1 MADPTPQVLQIIY
14 TALVHVASNYGLGRL
29 FADVGDMEV
38 YFTAVKWEVF
48 SQVAG
53 ILVIGVGKCAVGI
66 FLLRIVRSKIQIG
79 FIWAFIAG
87 TVFITLFA
95 AITVV
100 ARCTPVEKSWN
111 DNVPGHCAFN
121 FSPIGMTVGCRCSTD
136 ECGATRQN

>member
-1 MADPTPQVLQIIY
+1 M
-14 TALVHVASNYGLGRL
+14 ASNYGLGRL

-111 DNVPGHCAFN
+111 DNVPGLCAFN